1 MTLRELF
8 ELLQDAYVGSERDMA
23 GRTVKVAV
31 GGKTGSDVRLDWR
44 YGDLVL
50 VADKAD
56 EPNKPNKP
64 KAGRGTGNGD

>member
-50 VADKAD
+50 VADRPD
-56 EPNKPNKP
+56 SPDRSG
-64 KAGRGTGNGD
+64 KAGAP

>member
-31 GGKTGSDVRLDWR
+31 GGKTWSDVRLDWR
-44 YGDLVL
+44 YGDPVF
-50 VADKAD
+50 VADRPESPD
-56 EPNKPNKP
+56 RSG
-64 KAGRGTGNGD
+64 KAGTP